1 MDMANDLI
9 KLLISL
15 TVLWVFLNILERGFR
30 HLKNWWV
37 KVKTGEVSHALSHIT
52 SDGILNQENAIHP
65 DKRLSNGKH
74 TISRIK
80 QLNGWKRLLLGG
92 SLIWLVIVGF
102 YAYTVYKHQK
112 YSVILDESILPV
124 TILGHSLNYFEQF
137 LQADTRLDVEK
148 MAFNPKTEERLALV
162 ENRWVPLVERTD
174 LSALLSTISIKALIL
189 WVVPIMSIYFLG
201 LMFAWIVA
209 GFERSGKRL

>member
-1 MDMANDLI
+1 MEMANDLI
-9 KLLISL
+9 KLLIGL
-15 TVLWVFLNILERGFR
+15 IALWVAMNILEKGFR

-37 KVKTGEVSHALSHIT
+37 QVKTGEVNHALSHIT
-52 SDGILNQENAIHP
+52 PDRILNQANAIHP
-65 DKRLSNGKH
+65 DKLLSKGNH
-74 TISRIK
+74 TISQIK

-102 YAYTVYKHQK
+102 YTYTVYKHQK
-112 YSVILDESILPV
+112 YSVILNESILPV
-124 TILGHSLNYFEQF
+124 TLLRRSLNYFELL

-174 LSALLSTISIKALIL
+174 LSALISTISLKAFIL
-189 WVVPIMSIYFLG
+189 WVVPIMSIYLLG
-201 LMFAWIVA
+201 IMFSWIVA
-209 GFERSGKRL
+209 GFKGSSKKL